1 MRVLLLEVYPQTALQ
16 SFSIVSMAWWKI
28 CLIGGG
34 YVLLVIVRRL
44 LRKKRL
50 CKCKE
55 TMEGKTVIITGANCG
70 IGEATALELARRK
83 ARVILACRDTVSGEN
98 AAKNIWRQTKNG
110 ELAVR
115 YLDLSSLTSV
125 REFAQRIH
133 AEEKQLDVLINNA
146 GVYQCPFSK
155 TEDGF
160 ETQMGINHFGHFLLT
175 NLLLDLLKKS
185 EQSRIIV
192 VSSALHKGGH
202 INFDDINS
210 EKGYDKKKAY
220 RNSKLANALFSREL
234 SQRLEGS
241 GVSVYCV
248 HPGMV
253 ATNLGRHVM
262 NPLVRRLLTP
272 LFILLGMKTAEEG
285 CQTII
290 YCALAPE
297 LKGISGG
304 YFGSCQQEP
313 WTEAASDL
321 GAAKKLWEL
330 SEKLTGLTV
339 PGDC

>member
-1 MRVLLLEVYPQTALQ
+1 
-16 SFSIVSMAWWKI
+16 
-28 CLIGGG
+28 
-34 YVLLVIVRRL
+34 
-44 LRKKRL
+44 
-50 CKCKE
+50 
-55 TMEGKTVIITGANCG
+55 MEGKTIIITGANCG

-83 ARVILACRDTVSGEN
+83 ARVILACRDTVS
-98 AAKNIWRQTKNG
+98 
-110 ELAVR
+110 VP
-115 YLDLSSLTSV
+115 Y
-125 REFAQRIH
+125 
-133 AEEKQLDVLINNA
+133 
-146 GVYQCPFSK
+146 SK

-262 NPLVRRLLTP
+262 NPLLRRLLTP
-272 LFILLGMKTAEEG
+272 LLILLGIKTAEEG

-304 YFGSCQQEP
+304 YFGSCRQEP